1 MIQLLSLVVIERNIM
16 NLFFWRKSNEVQDQS
31 YAPYEEIDAK
41 RTSKLGYFFLILMVF
56 FGVAQGQGFLG
67 AIKDSVTRPES
78 NSSCL
83 STLAQYARI
92 NTSSNRSLEYIN
104 GYNYHESG
112 TAGCTFSAREKQFSI
127 DTLYEQI
134 KPIQSEISS
143 AEVQISNLRKQYNTL
158 ERSRKTAVSE
168 YDVSLQEKMAVTP
181 DAVFNQGGLQNTIRG
196 IDAQMSQLTG
206 DINRLTKQVEHLNEH
221 IKEIVVPY
229 TNAITSAYDA
239 YSHDVTWYKFKQFML
254 SLLLVAPLFFFA
266 WRLYHR
272 SKLQRSE
279 YTIIWG
285 GVVATVGIIFAQILL
300 VFVYEILPKEILQK
314 LFDFLAVFEFLW
326 VIVYWLG
333 FILVPLFFGFL
344 IYLIQ
349 KKFYNKRAV
358 MMRALKS
365 EHCPHCSLKI
375 NLGMN
380 HCPVCGYTLKTKCTS
395 CGAMS
400 MKGGSFCQECGV
412 KHDETA

>member
-1 MIQLLSLVVIERNIM
+1 MILLLSLVVIGQNTM
-16 NLFFWRKSNEVQDQS
+16 NLFFWRKSNEVQDQA

-41 RTSKLGYFFLILMVF
+41 RTSKLGYFFLILMVI
-56 FGVAQGQGFLG
+56 FGVAQGQSFLG
-67 AIKDSVTRPES
+67 AINNSVTRPES

-83 STLAQYARI
+83 STLARDAGI
-92 NTSSNRSLEYIN
+92 NPVQDRSWEYIG
-104 GYNYHESG
+104 GYNYG
-112 TAGCTFSAREKQFSI
+112 LNKGDCTFSAREKKFSI

-134 KPIQSEISS
+134 KPIQAEISS
-143 AEVQISNLRKQYNTL
+143 TESQISNLRNQYSTL
-158 ERSRKTAVSE
+158 ERNRKKAVSE
-168 YDVSLQEKMAVTP
+168 YDVSLQEEMAVTP
-181 DAVFNQGGLQNTIRG
+181 DAVFNQGGLQNSIRG
-196 IDAQMSQLTG
+196 IDLQMSQLTG
-206 DINRLTKQVEHLNEH
+206 DINRLTRQVENLNAQ
-221 IKEIVVPY
+221 IKEMVMPY
-229 TNAITSAYDA
+229 TNSIQSVYDT

-266 WRLYHR
+266 WHLYHR
-272 SKLQRSE
+272 SKSQRSE

-326 VIVYWLG
+326 VILYWLG

-412 KHDETA
+412 KHDEIA